1 LININV
7 TACMSSAVG
16 FYILWQ
22 HFTLF
27 DYSMLTHK
35 VTDILAPADH
45 YHWVIEEEM
54 WKLNNYICFFI

>member
-22 HFTLF
+22 HIIWLF
-27 DYSMLTHK
+27 HANT
-35 VTDILAPADH
+35 
-45 YHWVIEEEM
+45 
-54 WKLNNYICFFI
+54 